1 MEYCSNFRYDLK
13 VGQVA
18 EKQVADLLQDKK
30 IEVKRDLKAKT
41 TGNLYIEYESR
52 GKPSGISRSEA
63 DYWCFAFENLFIF
76 IETTKLKEM
85 IEPMKGSSMDKR
97 GGDKNSSKGILLPL
111 ERLTELKN
119 NGELS

>member
-1 MEYCSNFRYDLK
+1 MQYCSNFRYDLK

-18 EKQVADLLQDKK
+18 EQALADIFEKSK
-30 IEVKRDLKAKT
+30 VEVKRDLKAKT

-63 DYWCFAFENLFIF
+63 DYWCFVFENLFIF
-76 IETTKLKEM
+76 IETNKLKEM
-85 IEPMKGSSMDKR
+85 IEPMKGSTMDKR

>member
-1 MEYCSNFRYDLK
+1 MEYCSNFKYDLK

-18 EKQVADLLQDKK
+18 EKQVAELLQDKK

-76 IETTKLKEM
+76 ISTEKLKEI
-85 IEPMKGSSMDKR
+85 IEPMKGSTMDKR

-111 ERLTELKN
+111 ERLTELKD
-119 NGELS
+119 GELS

>member
-13 VGQVA
+13 VGQIA

-30 IEVKRDLKAKT
+30 IEVKRDLKAKP

-76 IETTKLKEM
+76 IETTKLKEI
-85 IEPMKGSSMDKR
+85 IEPMKGSTMDKR

>member
-1 MEYCSNFRYDLK
+1 MEYCSNFKYDLK
-13 VGQVA
+13 VGQIA

-85 IEPMKGSSMDKR
+85 IEPMKGSTMDKR

>member
-18 EKQVADLLQDKK
+18 EKQVADLLQGKK
-30 IEVKRDLKAKT
+30 VEVKRDLKAKT

-63 DYWCFAFENLFIF
+63 DYWCFVFENLFIF
-76 IETTKLKEM
+76 IEANKLKEI

>member
-1 MEYCSNFRYDLK
+1 MEYCSNFKYDLK

-18 EKQVADLLQDKK
+18 EKQVAELLQDKK
-30 IEVKRDLKAKT
+30 VEVKRDLKAKT

-63 DYWCFAFENLFIF
+63 DYWCFVFDNLFIF
-76 IETTKLKEM
+76 IQTQKLKEM
-85 IEPMKGSSMDKR
+85 IEPMKGSTMDKR

-111 ERLTELKN
+111 ERLTELKD
-119 NGELS
+119 GECS

>member
-1 MEYCSNFRYDLK
+1 MEYCSNFKYDLK

-18 EKQVADLLQDKK
+18 EKQVAELLQDKK

-63 DYWCFAFENLFIF
+63 DYWCFAFENLFVF
-76 IETTKLKEM
+76 ISTEKLKEM
-85 IEPMKGSSMDKR
+85 IEPMKGSTMDKR

-111 ERLTELKN
+111 ERLTELKD
-119 NGELS
+119 GES

>member
-1 MEYCSNFRYDLK
+1 MEYCSNFKYDLK

-18 EKQVADLLQDKK
+18 EKQVAELLQGKK
-30 IEVKRDLKAKT
+30 VEVKRDLKAKT

-76 IETTKLKEM
+76 IATNKLKEM
-85 IEPMKGSSMDKR
+85 IEPMKGSTMDKR
-97 GGDKNSSKGILLPL
+97 GGDKNSSKGILL
-111 ERLTELKN
+111 TELKQD
-119 NGELS
+119 GELSG

>member
-13 VGQVA
+13 VGQLA

-76 IETTKLKEM
+76 IETTKLKEI
-85 IEPMKGSSMDKR
+85 IEPMKGSTMDKR

>member
-13 VGQVA
+13 VGQIA

-85 IEPMKGSSMDKR
+85 IEPMKGSTMDKR

>member
-76 IETTKLKEM
+76 IETTKLKEI
-85 IEPMKGSSMDKR
+85 IEPMKGSTMDKR